1 MMSVEMQGGRT
12 RLRVIEDT
20 EQRGISV
27 AECEALTGRWRKF
40 HNEELQNCTLHQ
52 I

>member
-1 MMSVEMQGGRT
+1 MSVEMQEGRT
-12 RLRVIEDT
+12 HRLRVFEDT

-40 HNEELQNCTLHQ
+40 HKEELHDYTLHQ